1 MFPRMGP
8 VISCS
13 LYMQLFKAIQKDFW
27 SGHLKEG
34 RQGEGE
40 GREKE
45 IYNNNK
51 VSLLSECS

>member
-1 MFPRMGP
+1 
-8 VISCS
+8 
-13 LYMQLFKAIQKDFW
+13 MQLFKAIQKDFW

-40 GREKE
+40 GGEKE